1 MMNQVPRETIEAVWE
16 TQAEYSEEEWS
27 RWVDQFAGEQP
38 ALLVYLGAAD
48 QTVRES
54 EDEVSE
60 LMLLAALIYDSLR
73 ARTSLPVIEPEAIEE
88 AEDAN
93 IALLQ
98 SLDDASEAEHHA
110 VVEKLINEYPQAPMI
125 AFVMERL
132 MEGNEETPELAPDQ
146 VGMEL
151 LYLKTMIDAL
161 TASDAEE

>member
-1 MMNQVPRETIEAVWE
+1 MNQVPREIIEAVWE
-16 TQAEYSEEEWS
+16 QQTEFSDEAWS
-27 RWVDQFAGEQP
+27 RWVDQFAQEQP

-48 QTVRES
+48 QTVREAEEETS
-54 EDEVSE
+54 A
-60 LMLLAALIYDSLR
+60 LMPLAALIYDSLR
-73 ARTSLPVIEPEAIEE
+73 ARATMAEVEAETIEA

-110 VVEKLINEYPQAPMI
+110 VVEKLITEYPQAPMI
-125 AFVMERL
+125 AFIMERL
-132 MEGNEETPELAPDQ
+132 MEGNEETPDLAPDQ

-161 TASDAEE
+161 TDPDAV

>member
-1 MMNQVPRETIEAVWE
+1 MNQVPRETIEAVWE

-27 RWVDQFAGEQP
+27 RWVDQFAQEQP

-73 ARTSLPVIEPEAIEE
+73 ARTTLPVIEPEAIED

-110 VVEKLINEYPQAPMI
+110 VVEKLINEYPQAPLI

-161 TASDAEE
+161 TASGTEE

>member
-1 MMNQVPRETIEAVWE
+1 MNQVPRETIEAVWE
-16 TQAEYSEEEWS
+16 KQSDFSDDDWS
-27 RWVDQFAGEQP
+27 QWVDQFAQEQP

-48 QTVRES
+48 QTVRDS
-54 EDEVSE
+54 EDGNSE

-73 ARTSLPVIEPEAIEE
+73 ARSTLPAIEPEVIED

-110 VVEKLINEYPQAPMI
+110 VVEKMINEYPQAPMI
-125 AFVMERL
+125 AFIMERL

-161 TASDAEE
+161 TLPQAD